1 MKRLVAAAM
10 FVLFGA
16 LFACVSRADAV
27 PPTTNDWFD
36 ASFTALTEDTVI
48 AQGDTTGITRG
59 AGSWTAVPTTG
70 TAVIAADAD
79 AGGGA
84 TLLSLTAP
92 GEELTFIPAAL
103 AATSGLE
110 TVSAE
115 MKADAIDDLP
125 ALGADVQGA
134 FTVYLDENDVLSAQ
148 GWTAA
153 GWTNLAYAAVGS
165 LTNAWFTL
173 YLDFAKDGG
182 VRKVR
187 YSVKPAAGALA
198 VLADAN
204 GTTWFQAGKNADV
217 VSSVSFSGIGSVR
230 AFSGDELE
238 VQGVATYNGV
248 AYQAFEEAIA
258 AGVADGWANG
268 NVVMLSD
275 AEWFPTAT
283 GAYNVDVNGNTLTVK
298 GASGS
303 WSGTT
308 YTVSKLYYIWTGGA
322 TGDWWTASN
331 WTPSPS
337 KWSNGDYVMFTNDV
351 SVLYNNNTDRNNT
364 YYYHYT
370 YADGCTVTVSSKTG
384 DGTYYR
390 MVPNSMIAQN
400 GGKWIFDNVN
410 IAQRG
415 ANLVMDSSFGFAAGS
430 SNIVYSGNNSK
441 DVTISCDLVGDFVIE
456 AQGGAAFNV
465 RSDISLFT
473 GKFISNETKANRG
486 IVFGNGASDTSIV
499 GSADA
504 SFVVNEGAY
513 MYFNVA
519 NSVQF
524 QIGELLGNGT
534 ICGDNR
540 NASGESFRLYIGGKN
555 TDFEANAAVIRVTA
569 NSKAL
574 DVSKVGTGAMT
585 YNLNGVRDLYV
596 DAGSVVITNTSR
608 LPSGN
613 IAFCGGRVAGSA
625 TLPLVDISAK
635 VKNSTAAIDLDIA
648 GSVTFA
654 TALADSNV
662 GGLVK
667 RGDGTLTL
675 SAAPA
680 YSGPTTVAGGVLV
693 VPRDTV
699 ISELSC
705 VGGKLTV
712 PLADN
717 DDETPVLTI
726 ASLAAG
732 TTVEDLEEAVAVN
745 GVAISV
751 EAGEGGYIVKATRTA
766 QTLTWTGAVDTN
778 WTTPGNWSI
787 GGVFTSLV
795 PAESDTVVFPALAE
809 NAPAWQ
815 VTLSATPTVTNVT
828 ANGAVTLTGALI
840 RTEKVEGT
848 ATITLGDGAGFR
860 TYDYLNAVM
869 TISASLEANGSA
881 EHPNEIRGY
890 YTTKGGKPDEGGTT
904 VTFTGNL
911 TGTGTLKIIGCRCT
925 NELSGDYTAFSGHLW
940 VVDDQ
945 VARNKTYLTSVN
957 TTSSNAVWTV
967 YNDNSDNKFLRL
979 SSQTVYFGAL
989 NGSVYQ
995 SSSYYN
1001 NIFEIGAA
1009 NVDCAFGGKLGAT
1022 SQNHITK
1029 VGTATLTFAGS
1040 KLGNLEVRDG
1050 VFAVGAE
1057 SAMPNTSITFTGSG
1071 FFDPVTNTVDFAA
1084 KLVNSTTAPIGLLI
1098 TNDLTIGEIP
1108 ASNTAGLTKKGA
1120 GTLTL
1125 SAAPKYTGWT
1135 TVEEGELIVPP
1146 DTVLNVCFASG
1157 TLTGARYGA
1166 VSFADGYKFTTG
1178 TDARI
1183 VASGAADV
1191 SNLVIYIADPTA
1203 DDVYRVLRASGGV
1216 SGAPT
1221 LAFPED
1227 TSDELKA
1234 RWTLKIGSKSV
1245 SVGTH
1250 DIGSRLIL
1258 K

>member
-1 MKRLVAAAM
+1 MQV
-10 FVLFGA
+10 
-16 LFACVSRADAV
+16 
-27 PPTTNDWFD
+27 
-36 ASFTALTEDTVI
+36 
-48 AQGDTTGITRG
+48 
-59 AGSWTAVPTTG
+59 
-70 TAVIAADAD
+70 
-79 AGGGA
+79 
-84 TLLSLTAP
+84 
-92 GEELTFIPAAL
+92 
-103 AATSGLE
+103 
-110 TVSAE
+110 
-115 MKADAIDDLP
+115 KADAIDELP
-125 ALGADVQGA
+125 VLDGNVQGA
-134 FTVYLDENDVLSAQ
+134 FTVYLDENDELSAR
-148 GWTAA
+148 GWTAD
-153 GWTNLAYAAVGS
+153 GWKVLSSASAPVDG
-165 LTNAWFTL
+165 LTNAWVSVS
-173 YLDFAKDGG
+173 LDFATKGG
-182 VRKVR
+182 VRIVR
-187 YSVKPAAGALA
+187 YSVKPASGSLS
-198 VLADAN
+198 VLSDAN
-204 GTTWFQAGKNADV
+204 GDTWFTAATNATV
-217 VSSVSFSGIGSVR
+217 VSSVSLSGIGSVR
-230 AFSGDELE
+230 TINGDSLTIP
-238 VQGVATYNGV
+238 GVATYNGIGYDTV
-248 AYQAFEEAIA
+248 DAAIA
-258 AGVADGWANG
+258 AAVADNWASG
-268 NVVMLSD
+268 AVTLLAD
-275 AEWFPTAT
+275 AAWFPTAT
-283 GAYNVDVNGNTLTVK
+283 GAYNIDVNGNTLTVK

-322 TGDWWTASN
+322 TGNWWTASN

-337 KWSNGDYVMFTNDV
+337 KWANGDNYMFTNDV
-351 SVLYNNNTDRNNT
+351 SVLYNANTERNNT

-370 YADGCTVTVSSKTG
+370 YVDGCTVTISSKAD

-390 MVPNSMIAQN
+390 MVPNSMTAQN
-400 GGKWIFDNVN
+400 GGKWIFDNVF
-410 IAQRG
+410 IAQR
-415 ANLVMDSSFGFAAGS
+415 ANNLVMDSSFSFAAGS
-430 SNIVYSGNNSK
+430 SNIVSTASK
-441 DVTISCDLVGDFVIE
+441 DVTIMCDLAGDFIMD
-456 AQGGAAFNV
+456 AQGGNAFNV
-465 RSDISLFT
+465 RGDISAFT
-473 GKFISNETKANRG
+473 GKLISNETKSNRG

-504 SFVVNEGAY
+504 SFIVNEGAF

-519 NSVQF
+519 NSVPF
-524 QIGELLGNGT
+524 QIGELLGYGT

-555 TDFEANAAVIRVTA
+555 TDFEANAAVIRITA

-680 YSGPTTVAGGVLV
+680 YSGTTTVAGGVLV
-693 VPRDTV
+693 VPQDTV

-705 VGGKLTV
+705 AGGKLTV

-717 DDETPVLTI
+717 EADTPVLTI

-745 GVAISV
+745 GVSISV

-787 GGVFTSLV
+787 GGEITSLV

-815 VTLSATPTVTNVT
+815 VALSATPTVTNVT

-860 TYDYLNAVM
+860 TYDYYDAVM
-869 TISASLEANGSA
+869 TISADLEANGSA

-890 YTTKGGKPDEGGTT
+890 YTTKSGSPDKGGTSI
-904 VTFTGNL
+904 TFTGNL
-911 TGTGTLKIIGCRCT
+911 TGTGTLKIIGCRCA
-925 NELSGDYTAFSGHLW
+925 NALSGDYTAFAGHLW
-940 VVDDQ
+940 VVNDG
-945 VARNKTYLTSVN
+945 VARNKTYLESASA
-957 TTSSNAVWTV
+957 TSSNAVWTV
-967 YNDNSDNKFLRL
+967 YNDSSDGKFLRFGG
-979 SSQTVYFGAL
+979 QTVYFGAL
-989 NGSVYQ
+989 NGTVYQ
-995 SSSYYN
+995 STTYYN

-1022 SQNHITK
+1022 QQSHITK
-1029 VGTATLTFAGS
+1029 VGTATLTFSGS
-1040 KLGNLEVRDG
+1040 DMGNLVVKDG
-1050 VFAVGAE
+1050 VFAALKE
-1057 SAMPNTSITFTGSG
+1057 DSFPKTSITFADKGG

-1084 KLVNSTTAPIGLLI
+1084 KLVNSTMAPIGLLV

-1135 TVEEGELIVPP
+1135 TVEEGELIVLT
-1146 DTVLNVCFASG
+1146 DTELDVCFASG

-1166 VSFADGYKFTTG
+1166 VRFADGYKFTTG

-1183 VASGAADV
+1183 LASGAADV